1 MPGLLWSVLYL
12 GSLLFIAEM
21 GRRMFRV
28 PPDVTRKTVLAGIG
42 LWSVAAVYLFEE
54 PGRAALPFLLV
65 ALVLYLS
72 FRYEILKAVED
83 DGVSIGS
90 VLAPLSAAALLFWFL
105 PSSPE
110 IAVASILAMTLGD
123 SAAALIGRRWGTRRY
138 RIFGHGRTMEGTLAL
153 FLVSSAAQAPALAA
167 MGGLDWHQATAFA
180 LIAGTVAASVETV
193 SVYGTDNATVPIS
206 AALTLVALSAA
217 SPFQ

>member
-1 MPGLLWSVLYL
+1 
-12 GSLLFIAEM
+12 
-21 GRRMFRV
+21 
-28 PPDVTRKTVLAGIG
+28 
-42 LWSVAAVYLFEE
+42 
-54 PGRAALPFLLV
+54 
-65 ALVLYLS
+65 
-72 FRYEILKAVED
+72 
-83 DGVSIGS
+83 
-90 VLAPLSAAALLFWFL
+90 
-105 PSSPE
+105 
-110 IAVASILAMTLGD
+110 
-123 SAAALIGRRWGTRRY
+123 
-138 RIFGHGRTMEGTLAL
+138 MEGTLAL